1 MLGTTLADRY
11 KITKA
16 LGSGGFSK
24 TYLATDTQQPRKTP
38 LYRTK
43 NYSLSPMTYSR

>member
-24 TYLATDTQQPRKTP
+24 TYLATDTQHPEKR
-38 LYRTK
+38 RCIVK